1 MSPEASACIADA
13 VRYLRKTGDTSK
25 AVDLNIERMRRHSM
39 TNLSD
44 GALAAGENI
53 KVYKRLLTEINGII
67 RNSSVLDI
75 SIRSSGVH
83 AILMDSQFPSLGHL
97 KAFYSEMERRFI
109 PAVEEENE
117 KELIKRAAKAKPTVR
132 T

>member
-1 MSPEASACIADA
+1 
-13 VRYLRKTGDTSK
+13 
-25 AVDLNIERMRRHSM
+25 M